1 MLTLDMTPVL
11 RLINDFTDAGR
22 SIAPALAGLGFVA
35 SALQLLIAHV
45 IGSPRGQEM
54 GKAGMIGS
62 VGGLVAVFFAPQIVA
77 RVHAVFG
84 S

>member
-1 MLTLDMTPVL
+1 MDVTTVL
-11 RLINDFTDAGR
+11 RLIGFFTDAGR

-54 GKAGMIGS
+54 GRPA
-62 VGGLVAVFFAPQIVA
+62 
-77 RVHAVFG
+77 
-84 S
+84 